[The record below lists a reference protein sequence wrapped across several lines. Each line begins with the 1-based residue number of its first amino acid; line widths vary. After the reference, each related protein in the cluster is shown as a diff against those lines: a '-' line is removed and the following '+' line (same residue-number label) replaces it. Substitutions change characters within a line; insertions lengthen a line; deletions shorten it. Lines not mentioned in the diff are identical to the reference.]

1 VKRTIHALNRRAR
14 PSAAWP
20 ASNTVAAA
28 GDRGRAFAV
37 ASFAAAFHGFILQF
51 HFSASNY
58 GFALLL
64 CAFASRF
71 RFALNNIVP
80 ENTFPS
86 LFFIAFHVK
95 KMRQIADC
103 PICL

>member
-1 VKRTIHALNRRAR
+1 LPQPVTEGAR
-14 PSAAWP
+14 LLSHRLLPHRLLP
-20 ASNTVAAA
+20 HFT
-28 GDRGRAFAV
+28 
-37 ASFAAAFHGFILQF
+37 ASFFSFIFQRRTTAS
-51 HFSASNY
+51 HFCY
-58 GFALLL
+58 ALLL
-64 CAFASRF
+64 RVFASRF
-71 RFALNNIVP
+71 RCALNNIVP